1 MGIVLLVLAG
11 CSDDS
16 EPEVTEDEYLEQLQD
31 ICRETTAALDAL
43 PQPPEQISIADFAGE
58 AARTL
63 TGEAERMRLLEPP
76 AELDD
81 DQRAL
86 VANTDDQAAAWT
98 ALGETPGDDAA
109 ALEAASTRI
118 AELTLGRND
127 LAVEI
132 GATDCGRAPQGAPP
146 VARRRTVG
154 GRRDTPM
161 LPGLRWSGH

>member
-1 MGIVLLVLAG
+1 VGAVGIVLLVLAG
-11 CSDDS
+11 CSDDD
-16 EPEVTEDEYLEQLQD
+16 EPAVTEEAYLEQLQD
-31 ICRETTAALDAL
+31 ICSETTAALDAL
-43 PQPPEQISIADFAGE
+43 PEPPEQITIADFADE
-58 AARTL
+58 AARAL
-63 TGEAERMRLLEPP
+63 TVEAERIRQLEPP

-127 LAVEI
+127 LAAEI
-132 GATDCGRAPQGAPP
+132 GATACVRAP
-146 VARRRTVG
+146 T
-154 GRRDTPM
+154 
-161 LPGLRWSGH
+161 